1 MDAGDGEL
9 TSRKQLIERLG
20 KSTSHISTYKKRLLD
35 AGVIE
40 EPRPGEFRFSPPGF
54 GNYLARR

>member
-1 MDAGDGEL
+1 M
-9 TSRKQLIERLG
+9 ERLG

-54 GNYLARR
+54 GNYLAKR